1 MMVIVTRQNSDELY
15 HFGTKGMRWGVRKY
29 QNSDGSLTPAG
40 LKRYSDSDVS
50 KAKANYKSAKKEY
63 NKSFNKAYNR
73 AISGYSPIKKHRQ
86 ANDERWKKVAQ
97 DAEKLRSAKSEYKSA
112 KKAYKQ
118 TDEYKAE
125 RAERHK
131 KALKVGAAVAGTA
144 LAAYGTY
151 KVAKYV
157 KDKRSS
163 AAMKKAQQYLDEN
176 FLRKI
181 GESTNNDPRKSI
193 HYFGNKER
201 TNWFSAEGKTGKK
214 IIGEHNAKVVAKSR
228 QMYKDATN
236 TRLDRGLSKI
246 VGAGDAVGDTV
257 KRGTRAAGDTI
268 KRGTR
273 AAGDTVKRAT
283 QPAVTK
289 VKRAGTTAK
298 NRVLDVVNPQ
308 YEWTPGKT
316 NTKTTAINGGHIT
329 TTTIDYVKRK
339 VKRQ

>member
-1 MMVIVTRQNSDELY
+1 MMVIITRTPPTDELY
-15 HFGTKGMRWGVRKY
+15 HFGTKGMHWGVRKY

-40 LKRYSDSDVS
+40 LKRYSDGNGGSYKASGRSGGQTANSGKKLAS
-50 KAKANYKSAKKEY
+50 KGTDQ
-63 NKSFNKAYNR
+63 NKNA
-73 AISGYSPIKKHRQ
+73 
-86 ANDERWKKVAQ
+86 
-97 DAEKLRSAKSEYKSA
+97 
-112 KKAYKQ
+112 KQ
-118 TDEYKAE
+118 TDAQKVE
-125 RAERHK
+125 RAERRK
-131 KALKVGAAVAGTA
+131 KAIKVGAAVAGTA

-151 KVAKYV
+151 KVAKYI

-163 AAMKKAQQYLDEN
+163 AAMRKAQQYLDEN
-176 FLRKI
+176 FLKKI
-181 GESTNNDPRKSI
+181 GEANFTDPQKTI

>member
-1 MMVIVTRQNSDELY
+1 MTVIITRQNPDELY
-15 HFGTKGMRWGVRKY
+15 HFGTKGMKWGVRKY

-40 LKRYSDSDVS
+40 LKRYSDSGVS
-50 KAKANYKSAKKEY
+50 TAKANYKSAKKEY

-97 DAEKLRSAKSEYKSA
+97 DAEKLRNAKSEYKNA

-118 TDEYKAE
+118 TDEYKAQ
-125 RAERHK
+125 RAERRK
-131 KALKVGAAVAGTA
+131 KAIKVGAAVAGTA

-176 FLRKI
+176 FLKKI
-181 GESTNNDPRKSI
+181 GEANFTDPQKTI

-201 TNWFSAEGKTGKK
+201 TNLFSADGKTGKK
-214 IIGEHNAKVVAKSR
+214 IIGEHNAKAMARAR
-228 QMYKDATN
+228 QIYKDGTN
-236 TRLDRGLSKI
+236 TRLDSGLSKI
-246 VGAGDAVGDTV
+246 VGVGDAVGDTV
-257 KRGTRAAGDTI
+257 KRGTRAAGN
-268 KRGTR
+268 
-273 AAGDTVKRAT
+273 TVKRAT
-283 QPAVTK
+283 QPAVTR

-298 NRVLDVVNPQ
+298 NRVLDVVKPQ
-308 YEWTPGKT
+308 YEWTPGQ
-316 NTKTTAINGGHIT
+316 KTTSTKVIDGVTWTKNT
-329 TTTIDYVKRK
+329 TEYVRRK